1 MTLLTKLTPFGD
13 SKLFD
18 QFFVGYDD
26 MVSRVH
32 KMHDEIAKNIPNYP
46 PYNIKK
52 VDENKYVIEL
62 AVAGFDQQDIEIE
75 LADDKLVIR
84 GDVKGDSESLQD
96 YLYKG
101 IGMRAFTRTFALSD
115 HIEVDNA
122 ELVNGML
129 KVWLER
135 MIPEHKKPKKVP
147 VNTKKSEKQLL
158 AE

>member
-1 MTLLTKLTPFGD
+1 MTKLTLFPD

-18 QFFVGYDD
+18 QFFVGFDD
-26 MVSRVH
+26 VVQRAH
-32 KMHDEIAKNIPNYP
+32 KMQEEIAKNIPNYP

-75 LADDKLVIR
+75 LNDNKLVVK
-84 GDVKGDSESLQD
+84 GSVKGDTDNVTD

-147 VNTKKSEKQLL
+147 VNAKSGDKQLL
-158 AE
+158 TE

>member
-1 MTLLTKLTPFGD
+1 MTKLTLFPD
-13 SKLFD
+13 AKLFD
-18 QFFVGYDD
+18 QFFVGFDD
-26 MVSRVH
+26 VIQRAH
-32 KMHDEIAKNIPNYP
+32 KMQEEIAKNVPNYP

-75 LADDKLVIR
+75 LADNKLMVK
-84 GDVKGDSESLQD
+84 GNVKGDTENAAD
-96 YLYKG
+96 YLFKG

-147 VNTKKSEKQLL
+147 VNAKKGEKQLL

>member
-1 MTLLTKLTPFGD
+1 MTKLTLFPD
-13 SKLFD
+13 AKLFD
-18 QFFVGYDD
+18 QFFVGFDD
-26 MVSRVH
+26 VVQRAH
-32 KMHDEIAKNIPNYP
+32 KMQEEIAKNIPNYP

-52 VDENKYVIEL
+52 VDENKYVVEL

-75 LADDKLVIR
+75 LADDKLIIK
-84 GDVKGDSESLQD
+84 GDVKSDSENAAD
-96 YLYKG
+96 YLFKG

-115 HIEVDNA
+115 HIEVNNA

>member
-1 MTLLTKLTPFGD
+1 MTKLTLFPD
-13 SKLFD
+13 AKLFD
-18 QFFVGYDD
+18 QFFVGFDD
-26 MVSRVH
+26 VVQRAH
-32 KMHDEIAKNIPNYP
+32 KMQEEIAKNIPNYP

-52 VDENKYVIEL
+52 VDENKYVVEL

-75 LADDKLVIR
+75 LADDKLIIK
-84 GDVKGDSESLQD
+84 GDVKGDSENATD
-96 YLYKG
+96 YLFKG

-115 HIEVDNA
+115 HIEVNNA

-147 VNTKKSEKQLL
+147 VNGKKSDKQELL